1 MNRRNYG
8 GGRIPNPRP
17 QKTNL
22 AHNQPTTMDKLN
34 KLEQLEAYLGE
45 EETTTLIQTMEM
57 LEDKMDNSRD
67 EQAIDFYRK
76 ISGAVQELQQAVYE
90 AKNFYE

>member
-1 MNRRNYG
+1 MN
-8 GGRIPNPRP
+8 
-17 QKTNL
+17 
-22 AHNQPTTMDKLN
+22 N

-57 LEDKMDNSRD
+57 LEDKMDNQHD
-67 EQAIDFYRK
+67 DVAKEFYYK

>member
-1 MNRRNYG
+1 
-8 GGRIPNPRP
+8 
-17 QKTNL
+17 
-22 AHNQPTTMDKLN
+22 MDR
-34 KLEQLEAYLGE
+34 LEQLEQILGGHE
-45 EETTTLIQTMEM
+45 EASNLLETIDM

-76 ISGAVQELQQAVYE
+76 ISGAVTELQTAVYE

>member
-1 MNRRNYG
+1 MN
-8 GGRIPNPRP
+8 
-17 QKTNL
+17 
-22 AHNQPTTMDKLN
+22 KLN

-57 LEDKMDNSRD
+57 LEDKMENQQD
-67 EQAIDFYRK
+67 EVAKDFYFK

>member
-1 MNRRNYG
+1 MN
-8 GGRIPNPRP
+8 
-17 QKTNL
+17 
-22 AHNQPTTMDKLN
+22 N

-45 EETTTLIQTMEM
+45 EETTTLIQTIEM
-57 LEDKMDNSRD
+57 LEDKMENQQD
-67 EQAIDFYRK
+67 EVAKDFYYK

>member
-1 MNRRNYG
+1 MN
-8 GGRIPNPRP
+8 
-17 QKTNL
+17 
-22 AHNQPTTMDKLN
+22 N

-57 LEDKMDNSRD
+57 LEDKMENQQD
-67 EQAIDFYRK
+67 EVAKDFYYK
-76 ISGAVQELQQAVYE
+76 ISGAVQELQQAIYE

>member
-1 MNRRNYG
+1 MN
-8 GGRIPNPRP
+8 
-17 QKTNL
+17 
-22 AHNQPTTMDKLN
+22 N
-34 KLEQLEAYLGE
+34 KLEQLEAYLGQ

-57 LEDKMDNSRD
+57 LEDKMENQQD
-67 EQAIDFYRK
+67 EVAKEFYYK

>member
-1 MNRRNYG
+1 MN
-8 GGRIPNPRP
+8 
-17 QKTNL
+17 
-22 AHNQPTTMDKLN
+22 KLN

-45 EETTTLIQTMEM
+45 EETTTLIQTIEM
-57 LEDKMDNSRD
+57 LEDKMENQQD
-67 EQAIDFYRK
+67 EVAKDFYLK

>member
-1 MNRRNYG
+1 MN
-8 GGRIPNPRP
+8 
-17 QKTNL
+17 
-22 AHNQPTTMDKLN
+22 N

-45 EETTTLIQTMEM
+45 EESTTLIQTIEM
-57 LEDKMDNSRD
+57 LEDKMENQHD
-67 EQAIDFYRK
+67 EVAKDFYLK

>member
-1 MNRRNYG
+1 MN
-8 GGRIPNPRP
+8 
-17 QKTNL
+17 
-22 AHNQPTTMDKLN
+22 N

-57 LEDKMDNSRD
+57 LEDKMENQQD
-67 EQAIDFYRK
+67 EVAKDFYYK

>member
-1 MNRRNYG
+1 MN
-8 GGRIPNPRP
+8 
-17 QKTNL
+17 
-22 AHNQPTTMDKLN
+22 N

-45 EETTTLIQTMEM
+45 EETTTLIQTIEM
-57 LEDKMDNSRD
+57 LEDKMENQQD
-67 EQAIDFYRK
+67 EVAKEFYYK